1 MTYFDIAW
9 CLLII
14 KDYLR
19 IADYINIPDRVDDI
33 FAICIFG
40 IFCISIISKK
50 YNKKELFIY
59 IFLGLCALYTGLVTG
74 YMLIT
79 TTVLSVI
86 AVKDEDLQ
94 KIAKNT
100 FRLQIFLLLFNTAF
114 SCVVS
119 LLGYGTLWGYTEDGT
134 RFRIHLG
141 YGMAGHLADC
151 ILNLICIWIYTQK
164 RTITRR
170 QCAILISIATA
181 TFLITDSRT
190 VFLLMIFVIMGTRF
204 VGRGNGD
211 EIIRSVT
218 KIIVP
223 GCTMIMLV
231 SIYLYSI
238 GNKIGYLF
246 DRFMNSRVRLCGY
259 NLDRYGITMFGKYR
273 TNEPGVGML
282 NLKWHSDG
290 MTYDNTYMWMII
302 NMGIIWILVLCA
314 RIIKISKIRTLI
326 ECILLISFALGAMLD
341 TSFSNSACCFSLL
354 LLGQVMKNS
363 VAEINEQMI
372 TDKMQKEITN

>member
-33 FAICIFG
+33 LAIAVFG

-59 IFLGLCALYTGLVTG
+59 IFLGLCAVYTGLVTG

-86 AVKDEDLQ
+86 AVKGENLQ

-100 FRLQIFLLLFNTAF
+100 FQLQILLLLFNTAF
-114 SCVVS
+114 SCIVS

-151 ILNLICIWIYTQK
+151 ILNLICIWIYMQK
-164 RTITRR
+164 KIITRR
-170 QCAILISIATA
+170 QCAILISIAIA
-181 TFLITDSRT
+181 AFLITDSRT

-204 VGRGNGD
+204 VGRRNND

-259 NLDRYGITMFGKYR
+259 NLERYGITMFGKYR

-282 NLKWHSDG
+282 NLKWYSDG
-290 MTYDNTYMWMII
+290 ATYDNTYMWMII
-302 NMGIIWILVLCA
+302 NMGIIWIVILTICMIEGSHRCA
-314 RIIKISKIRTLI
+314 ER
-326 ECILLISFALGAMLD
+326 ECILLIALALGAMLD
-341 TSFSNSACCFSLL
+341 TSFINCACCFSILL
-354 LLGQVMKNS
+354 VGQVIKNND
-363 VAEINEQMI
+363 AETNEQMI
-372 TDKMQKEITN
+372 TDKMQKEIIN